1 MLGDMAVAVHPDDE
15 RYRHLIG
22 RHVRLPLC
30 ERSIPIIAD
39 AYVDPAFGTGCVKIT
54 PAHDFNDYQIGQR
67 HKLVPL
73 GILTLDGKINDLAP
87 AEYQGLDRFAARRK
101 IVADLEEQHLL
112 VETKPHKLMVPRGD
126 RTQAVVEPMLTDQ
139 WYASMNGLARQG
151 LEAVASGE
159 VKFIP
164 ENWTHVY
171 DQWLENIQDWCISRQ
186 LWWGHRIPAWYD
198 EDNNIFVAH
207 SLEEAQQLADGRKLV
222 QDEDVLDTW
231 FSSALWPFSTLGWP
245 EKTPQ
250 LETFLPTSVLV
261 TGFDIIFFWVARMVM
276 MSLHFTGK
284 VPFREVY
291 ITGLIRDAEGHKMS
305 KSRGNVLDPLDL
317 IDGIALPDL
326 IAKRTSGL
334 MNPRQ
339 AESIEKT
346 TRKQFPEGIP
356 AFGADALRFTFASLA
371 SHGRDIKFDMQRC
384 EGYRNFCNK
393 LWNAARYVLM
403 NCEGKDTGLAESAPL
418 EYSDADRWIIS
429 RLQQAETAVA
439 QAYQDYRFDMA
450 AREIYEF
457 VWDEYCDWYL
467 EFAKVQL
474 NSGTEAVQRTT
485 RRTLARVLETALRLA
500 HPLIPFI
507 TEELWQNIAPL
518 AGKQGASIM
527 LQPYPEADPSKFDE
541 AATGNIA
548 ALKEMINA
556 CRTLRGEM
564 NLSPASRVPLL
575 AAGDEKILASFSPY
589 LKALAKLS
597 DVEIEQNLPPAEA
610 PVAIVGEFRLMLKI
624 EIDIAAERERLTKE
638 LDRVQAEMEKA
649 QAKLANS
656 NFVARAP
663 AKVVE
668 QEKERLASFGATLG
682 KLKEQLQKL
691 GC

>member
-1 MLGDMAVAVHPDDE
+1 
-15 RYRHLIG
+15 
-22 RHVRLPLC
+22 
-30 ERSIPIIAD
+30 
-39 AYVDPAFGTGCVKIT
+39 
-54 PAHDFNDYQIGQR
+54 
-67 HKLVPL
+67 
-73 GILTLDGKINDLAP
+73 
-87 AEYQGLDRFAARRK
+87 
-101 IVADLEEQHLL
+101 
-112 VETKPHKLMVPRGD
+112 
-126 RTQAVVEPMLTDQ
+126 
-139 WYASMNGLARQG
+139 
-151 LEAVASGE
+151 
-159 VKFIP
+159 
-164 ENWTHVY
+164 
-171 DQWLENIQDWCISRQ
+171 
-186 LWWGHRIPAWYD
+186 
-198 EDNNIFVAH
+198 
-207 SLEEAQQLADGRKLV
+207 
-222 QDEDVLDTW
+222 
-231 FSSALWPFSTLGWP
+231 
-245 EKTPQ
+245 
-250 LETFLPTSVLV
+250 
-261 TGFDIIFFWVARMVM
+261 
-276 MSLHFTGK
+276 
-284 VPFREVY
+284 
-291 ITGLIRDAEGHKMS
+291 MS

-403 NCEGKDTGLAESAPL
+403 NCEGKDTGLAESVPL

-474 NSGTEAVQRTT
+474 NSGNEAVQRTT
-485 RRTLARVLETALRLA
+485 RRILARVLETALRLA
-500 HPLIPFI
+500 HPLIPYI

-527 LQPYPEADPSKFDE
+527 LQPYPETDPSRFDE
-541 AATGNIA
+541 TATRNIT

-575 AAGDEKILASFSPY
+575 AVGDGKTLASFSPY

-597 DVEIEQNLPPAEA
+597 DVEIEQDLPPAEA

-638 LDRVQAEMEKA
+638 LDRVQTEMEKA

>member
-1 MLGDMAVAVHPDDE
+1 VA
-15 RYRHLIG
+15 G
-22 RHVRLPLC
+22 
-30 ERSIPIIAD
+30 
-39 AYVDPAFGTGCVKIT
+39 
-54 PAHDFNDYQIGQR
+54 
-67 HKLVPL
+67 
-73 GILTLDGKINDLAP
+73 
-87 AEYQGLDRFAARRK
+87 
-101 IVADLEEQHLL
+101 
-112 VETKPHKLMVPRGD
+112 
-126 RTQAVVEPMLTDQ
+126 
-139 WYASMNGLARQG
+139 
-151 LEAVASGE
+151 GE

-164 ENWTHVY
+164 ENWAHVY
-171 DQWLENIQDWCISRQ
+171 EQWLENIQDWCISRQ

-207 SLEEAQQLADGRKLV
+207 SLEEAQQLASGRKLV

-245 EKTPQ
+245 EKTPE

-356 AFGADALRFTFASLA
+356 AFGADAVRFTFASLA

-429 RLQQAETAVA
+429 RLQQAETAVT

-474 NSGTEAVQRTT
+474 NSGNEAVQRTT

-507 TEELWQNIAPL
+507 TEELWQNVAPL
-518 AGKQGASIM
+518 AGKQGTSIM
-527 LQPYPEADPSKFDE
+527 LQSYPEADPSRFDE
-541 AATGNIA
+541 AATANIA

-575 AAGDEKILASFSPY
+575 AAGDGKTLASFSPY

-597 DVEIEQNLPPAEA
+597 DVEIEQDLPPAEA